1 MDRKGLGPYVVKNIS
16 KKGLCTLRNQRGV
29 ELSKKYN
36 VALHKPYFDPVNTA
50 DDENKDVSFD
60 EKPPNLQDVDP
71 QKPDL
76 QNLQGVL

>member
-1 MDRKGLGPYVVKNIS
+1 MDRKGLGPYVVENIS
-16 KKGLCTLRNQRGV
+16 KKGLCTLCNQSGV

-36 VALHKPYFDPVNTA
+36 VAFHKPYLDPVNTA

-60 EKPPNLQDVDP
+60 EKPPNLQDVHS
-71 QKPDL
+71 QKSDL

>member
-29 ELSKKYN
+29 ELSKKHN

-76 QNLQGVL
+76 QNL